1 MDAFCRKV
9 EHPSYRAKPNPD
21 YDFALLLMADGGG
34 FNLPNLPN
42 VKPAC
47 LPTQAVPR
55 NVNVSEEGN

>member
-9 EHPSYRAKPNPD
+9 EHPSYRSKPNAE
-21 YDFALLLMADGGG
+21 YDFALLLMEDGGG

-47 LPTQAVPR
+47 LPTQSVPR
-55 NVNVSEEGN
+55 NVIVSEVGN